1 MWCYNLARVKREQM
15 NKSYIQAFVAAII
28 AALLMGS
35 LCVFVRESACSAQL
49 CSFAR
54 FCIGLL
60 LIGTTGAALVCRQ
73 GKSLRF
79 NTASFISGIG
89 ISLCILFYFMAIQ
102 HTSAGIAAL
111 LPATGPLFSAVWIS
125 LLQRHLP
132 PRRDGLLIL
141 TAGLGIVLVSLFAGN
156 SGSGQNNALG
166 ITYGLLSGL
175 FYSLYIMLNRLM
187 KSDVTL
193 LQRTFW
199 QSCAG
204 SAVLLVPLLASGS
217 ETWVHLNEGWS
228 WLLGIGLCQG
238 VGVLLLVA
246 YAMRKLSSLEF
257 GIVSCLEPA
266 EAAIIGCLLY
276 GESLKAG
283 QLCGF
288 MLVLIAILA
297 KAVMYRKVVEPT
309 GELVLTKPA
318 PVPTESIQ
326 QGSYSPMTENK

>member
-1 MWCYNLARVKREQM
+1 M
-15 NKSYIQAFVAAII
+15 NKGYIQAFVAAVI

-54 FCIGLL
+54 FSIGLL
-60 LIGTTGAALVCRQ
+60 LIGTVGVALICRQ

-79 NTASFISGIG
+79 NTAAFISGIG

-102 HTSAGIAAL
+102 QTSAGIAAL

-141 TAGLGIVLVSLFAGN
+141 TAGLGIVLVSLFAGH

-187 KSDVTL
+187 KPEVTL

-204 SAVLLVPLLASGS
+204 TLVLLVPLCASDAS
-217 ETWVHLNEGWS
+217 VWLHVSEGWP
-228 WLLGIGLCQG
+228 WLLGIGICQG

-257 GIVSCLEPA
+257 GIVSCLEPT
-266 EAAIIGCLLY
+266 EAAVIGCVLY
-276 GESLKAG
+276 GENLQAG

-288 MLVLIAILA
+288 MLVLIAISA
-297 KAVMYRKVVEPT
+297 KAVMYRKVIEPT
-309 GELVLTKPA
+309 GALVLTQENPETNNLSQPA
-318 PVPTESIQ
+318 ELYTDD
-326 QGSYSPMTENK
+326 GN